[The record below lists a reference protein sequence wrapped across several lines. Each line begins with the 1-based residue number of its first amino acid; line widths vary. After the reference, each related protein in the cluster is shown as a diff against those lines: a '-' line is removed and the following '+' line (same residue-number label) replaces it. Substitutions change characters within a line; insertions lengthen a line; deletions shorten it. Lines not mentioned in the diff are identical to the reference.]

1 MSVSRDKSEPM
12 AADVSFTPSSLQVI
26 IADGRKVSAP
36 VEWFP
41 RLHNTTDQQRK
52 NWRLIGRGRRNPL
65 GRCRRGYLG
74 RKSLGD
80 QRQTCWEMMKT
91 RTVGNDSECIFGLRF
106 GWNNTADLAFRE
118 VPAPLGRTIVFIDNS
133 NIFRGQ
139 LSAGWRI
146 DARKLHAFLEKAGEI
161 RQT

>member
-1 MSVSRDKSEPM
+1 
-12 AADVSFTPSSLQVI
+12 
-26 IADGRKVSAP
+26 
-36 VEWFP
+36 
-41 RLHNTTDQQRK
+41 
-52 NWRLIGRGRRNPL
+52 
-65 GRCRRGYLG
+65 
-74 RKSLGD
+74 
-80 QRQTCWEMMKT
+80 MMKT